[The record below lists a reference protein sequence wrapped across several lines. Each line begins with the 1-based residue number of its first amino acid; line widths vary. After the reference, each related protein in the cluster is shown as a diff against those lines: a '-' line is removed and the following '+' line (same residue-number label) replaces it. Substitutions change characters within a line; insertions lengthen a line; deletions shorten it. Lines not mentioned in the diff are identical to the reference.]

1 MKCKEMS
8 DFKKFAI
15 VLKKYLEEIGY
26 KEVYERSKSYESFYE
41 NIKDLD
47 CHDFRFFFFKA
58 HYLYA
63 ILKNIEKAREYIDKS
78 IKSIA
83 LIKHEITSPNGSFCD
98 NTPFLFVPIE
108 GSKIAI
114 QLEMPSLFEFIS
126 NIYTLAGEI
135 YSNLDLDAEALKY
148 YQRANYYKSFLKTEI
163 EKRSYVYLYSFR
175 RFNEYSLSDLINS
188 EITVAPSKKMNDP
201 FDSIINLWGSE
212 KQLEETCKEHKHIKN
227 LSRSFDY
234 FRIRSFCNGNTT
246 RVLKNI
252 LMWSHYADEHRGYCI
267 KYKLSKHFIKQ
278 DKNDSFEHM
287 FLKPIIYRENK
298 EKVDIS
304 EMTTINTD
312 LAFATKHRS
321 WKYENEVR
329 LIVYNPN
336 KEEAFYGIPL
346 DKDSCIEAIYF
357 GCRCEPKTINT
368 IKNLFSK
375 ADTPPKFFKMKS
387 DNKDVYHLKWE
398 KV

>member
-1 MKCKEMS
+1 MS
-8 DFKKFAI
+8 DFDKFAI
-15 VLKKYLEEIGY
+15 ALKKYLEEIGY
-26 KEVYERSKSYESFYE
+26 KGVYERSKSYESFYE

-47 CHDFRFFFFKA
+47 CHDFRFFYFKA

-63 ILKNIEKAREYIDKS
+63 IMDNKEQAKDYI
-78 IKSIA
+78 IQSIA
-83 LIKHEITSPNGSFCD
+83 LIKHEITSPNDSFCD

-114 QLEMPSLFEFIS
+114 LLEMPSLFEFIS

-135 YSNLDLDAEALKY
+135 SSNLDLDAEALKY

-163 EKRSYVYLYSFR
+163 ENRSYIYLYSFR
-175 RFNEYSLSDLINS
+175 RFNEYSLADLINN
-188 EITVAPSKKMNDP
+188 EITVSPSKNMNDP

-212 KQLEETCKEHKHIKN
+212 EQLKESCKKEKHIKN
-227 LSRSFDY
+227 FSKSFDY
-234 FRIRSFCNGNTT
+234 FRIRSFCNGDTEKA
-246 RVLKNI
+246 LEEL

-278 DKNDSFEHM
+278 KENDSFEHM
-287 FLKPIIYRENK
+287 FLKPIIYRK
-298 EKVDIS
+298 DKDKVDIS

-312 LAFATKHRS
+312 LAFATKHES
-321 WKYENEVR
+321 WGYENEVR

-336 KEEAFYGIPL
+336 KEDAFYGIPL

-357 GCRCEPKTINT
+357 GCRCELKTINT

-375 ADTPPKFFKMKS
+375 TDTPPKFYLMKS
-387 DNKDVYHLKWE
+387 DSKDVYRLKWE
-398 KV
+398 KT